1 MALPL
6 GTENKKQVYILL
18 SLFSLIVCGGAYEL
32 KSYFGAPAPA
42 AHPVPP
48 PPVALQHSSAPAGH
62 PAASAG
68 PAALKLDNS
77 DIDPT
82 LHFDKLAQTE
92 EVEYEGVGRNIFS
105 ADSAPVKIE
114 EPIKSARAAAEAAA
128 AQAPVRPAAPKAP
141 DIDLKYFGYIQ
152 KKDKSEIKAYF
163 VHGEDVFVAK
173 TGEVIDHR
181 YKIGTI
187 LPGSVQVT
195 DLGYNNTQTL
205 PLTAN

>member
-6 GTENKKQVYILL
+6 GIENKKQVYILL
-18 SLFSLIVCGGAYEL
+18 SLFSLIVSGGAFEL
-32 KSYFGAPAPA
+32 KSYFGTPAPT

-48 PPVALQHSSAPAGH
+48 PQVALQNTAAPH
-62 PAASAG
+62 PGAAAG
-68 PAALKLDNS
+68 PAAQKLDNS

-82 LHFDKLAQTE
+82 LHFDKLSQTE
-92 EVEYEGVGRNIFS
+92 DVDYQGTGRNIFS

-114 EPIKSARAAAEAAA
+114 APIKSARAAEVAAA
-128 AQAPVRPAAPKAP
+128 ALVPVRPPAPKAP